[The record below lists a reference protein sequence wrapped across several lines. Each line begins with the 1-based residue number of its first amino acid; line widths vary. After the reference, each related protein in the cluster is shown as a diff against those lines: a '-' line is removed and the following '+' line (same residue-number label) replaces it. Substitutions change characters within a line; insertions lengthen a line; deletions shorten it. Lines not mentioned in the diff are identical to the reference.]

1 MERHPE
7 GLPVGLSLP
16 QYACRAT
23 QLIERVVCGV
33 LTRTGGACRAATF
46 ACAITL
52 EEIDVVHQA
61 KENWQ
66 RLGSVEDLKTRDL
79 QQLEIGHTLIALS
92 YRNGE
97 FGAVSGRCN
106 HAGGPL
112 GHGLL
117 NDDFIVC
124 PWHSWMFHRLTGEAR
139 PGIPAAVPR
148 HVLRVQD
155 GDLYIDIA
163 AATPRIHAPHAKHP
177 LSRDIVRDPGPLRVA
192 GISTTVMNAQFPRYS
207 TSEGL
212 LRVSL
217 DYAGSSGIETRL
229 IRLN

>member
-7 GLPVGLSLP
+7 GVSVGLSLP
-16 QYACRAT
+16 QSACCAT

-33 LTRTGGACRAATF
+33 LTPTGGACRAATF

-79 QQLEIGHTLIALS
+79 QQLEVDHTLIALS

-112 GHGLL
+112 GQGLL
-117 NDDFIVC
+117 KDDYIVC
-124 PWHSWMFHRLTGEAR
+124 PWHNWMFHRLTGEAR

-148 HVLRVQD
+148 HALRIQD
-155 GDLYIDIA
+155 GALYIDIT
-163 AATPRIHAPHAKHP
+163 AATRRIHAPHAKHP
-177 LSRDIVRDPGPLRVA
+177 LSRDIVRDPGPLRV
-192 GISTTVMNAQFPRYS
+192 GEY
-207 TSEGL
+207 
-212 LRVSL
+212 LRLS
-217 DYAGSSGIETRL
+217 
-229 IRLN
+229 

>member
-1 MERHPE
+1 MVDQ
-7 GLPVGLSLP
+7 G
-16 QYACRAT
+16 
-23 QLIERVVCGV
+23 
-33 LTRTGGACRAATF
+33 
-46 ACAITL
+46 
-52 EEIDVVHQA
+52 

-66 RLGSVEDLKTRDL
+66 RLWSVEDLKKRDL
-79 QQLEIGHTLIALS
+79 QQLEVGRTSIALS

-112 GHGLL
+112 GQGLL
-117 NDDFIVC
+117 KDDYIVC

-148 HVLRVQD
+148 HTLRIQD
-155 GDLYIDIA
+155 RDLYIDIA

-192 GISTTVMNAQFPRYS
+192 GISAAVMNVEFPRYS
-207 TSEGL
+207 HPKI
-212 LRVSL
+212 
-217 DYAGSSGIETRL
+217 YSGIARL
-229 IRLN
+229 CRLVKHRNALDPSQRSALPRLRRLLLEERACLHLALHDHADGSRRSARRGL